1 MQIRNKQTTHQ
12 KTKLTIYK
20 TLVRATM
27 IHAAETVTLTQRQGN
42 LRIAQRKIMGITLGL
57 VKMED
62 NEYKTR
68 SSTGIRIEGR
78 EN

>member
-42 LRIAQRKIMGITLGL
+42 LRIA
-57 VKMED
+57 
-62 NEYKTR
+62 
-68 SSTGIRIEGR
+68 
-78 EN
+78 